1 MTRILSMLMI
11 CAVVCGAQQEWWM
24 REPIRWVQTNL
35 RETDAA
41 LDPRTFMGQIADFDA
56 NVLLMA
62 MGGISAFYPSQVQYH
77 YASPYIPR
85 GRDTFGEVLAEAH
98 RRGIRVIGRF

>member
-1 MTRILSMLMI
+1 MPLSGGNRLGPCVSMLI
-11 CAVVCGAQQEWWM
+11 LGATVCGGQQEWWM

-41 LDPRTFMGQIADFDA
+41 LDPRKFMGQIADFDA

-62 MGGISAFYPSQVQYH
+62 MGGISAFYPSKVPYH
-77 YASPYIPR
+77 YVSPYIPR
-85 GRDTFGEVLAEAH
+85 GRDTFG
-98 RRGIRVIGRF
+98 